1 VNAALLAAYRATTYR
16 VFPPAAAAPIDLR
29 IDQRNAELDQLLVQF
44 GVAQHGGSATT
55 GGAII
60 SACNPYSRVLSAA
73 ENQQRMATFR
83 RRLKSTSWSCLPALG
98 IPDAPDWDAEDSL
111 LLIGIPL
118 KSAQHIAADLEQHA
132 WVWIER
138 QQPVRLHGTSPTQAL

>member
-29 IDQRNAELDQLLVQF
+29 IDQRNAE
-44 GVAQHGGSATT
+44 SATT